1 LIRSVLD
8 GNQSLIETHL
18 PFCHPERTRISY
30 FTALTIATFVV
41 LPKENH
47 MQLTEPATLDRKS
60 GVAEGSAVSSLGH
73 RRLRNFDNQALVA
86 VKVAAP
92 YSPSFTSPVNWLP
105 ATTPVK
111 MKGTS

>member
-1 LIRSVLD
+1 MGLRSTQGDEKRL
-8 GNQSLIETHL
+8 G
-18 PFCHPERTRISY
+18 
-30 FTALTIATFVV
+30 
-41 LPKENH
+41 
-47 MQLTEPATLDRKS
+47 PATTLYETVTLS
-60 GVAEGSAVSSLGH
+60 FVIPSVAEGSAVSSLGH
-73 RRLRNFDNQALVA
+73 RHLRNFDNQALVA